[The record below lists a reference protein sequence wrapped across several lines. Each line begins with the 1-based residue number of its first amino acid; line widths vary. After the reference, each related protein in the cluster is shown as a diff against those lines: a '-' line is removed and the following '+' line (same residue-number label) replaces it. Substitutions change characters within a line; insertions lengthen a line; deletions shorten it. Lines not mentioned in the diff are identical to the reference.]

1 MKPFVGKVRYAPEVA
16 SRPERLAKD
25 LSSAKALVAL
35 MEEEA
40 TTLRQAMTI
49 PAKQES
55 SSDEA
60 AANGTSTANGDAV
73 MDEAA
78 SEQYEEDP
86 EPRERGSEAV
96 ERRVEKVMSELRDQG
111 LFAGCS
117 DEEVEA
123 KRVSMERSSGP
134 RLADMLF

>member
-1 MKPFVGKVRYAPEVA
+1 
-16 SRPERLAKD
+16 
-25 LSSAKALVAL
+25 

-40 TTLRQAMTI
+40 ATLRQAMTI

-55 SSDEA
+55 NSDEA
-60 AANGTSTANGDAV
+60 TANGTSTANGDAV
-73 MDEAA
+73 MDEAV

-96 ERRVEKVMSELRDQG
+96 ERRVEKVMSELREQG

-123 KRVSMERSSGP
+123 KRVSIERFSGA
-134 RLADMLF
+134 RFADMLF